1 MVNVKTGLVRL
12 GKCFIVL
19 ILICHFMHCSTEKV
33 PLRTATVVDDGTM
46 IEIVVDMAEE
56 DDSEI
61 EIVATGEVE
70 DDLMVVTAGNAK
82 DRN

>member
-1 MVNVKTGLVRL
+1 
-12 GKCFIVL
+12 
-19 ILICHFMHCSTEKV
+19 MHCSTEKV

-56 DDSEI
+56 EDDSEI

-70 DDLMVVTAGNAK
+70 DDLMAVTAGNSKA
-82 DRN
+82 RY